1 MTRTLLFLCTGNYY
15 RSRYAE
21 MLFNANKPAALLWR
35 AISRGFDPSPFNP
48 GPIAAVTLERL
59 RLRGHTEPIQVDM
72 PRRLT
77 EADLREANRIIAL
90 DETTGNFLRV
100 VTATG
105 LDLPSSLTF
114 GPGGFL
120 YATNFG
126 AYAGPGSKA
135 SVVKIDVTT
144 GL

>member
-21 MLFNANKPAALLWR
+21 MLFNASKPAALPWR

-59 RLRGHTEPIQVDM
+59 RMRGHTALIQVDM

-77 EADLREANRIIAL
+77 EIDLRNANRIIAL
-90 DETTGNFLRV
+90 DEREHTPFVTNWFPDWQGRIEYWNVPDLDQMHADEALGLIEANVEDLLRRL
-100 VTATG
+100 A
-105 LDLPSSLTF
+105 
-114 GPGGFL
+114 
-120 YATNFG
+120 A
-126 AYAGPGSKA
+126 
-135 SVVKIDVTT
+135 
-144 GL
+144 